1 MTISSKIL
9 HWLIFLAFLVLV
21 CTAVAANVLFSKE
34 AIMQSFSFSL
44 PAIDIE
50 IPPADQLFVAR
61 VERRATWAIHFWTGA
76 LFFGFALLRFL
87 LFLRGKRVHKLLNS
101 LTFTLIF
108 LLFVSGLPLFIRIY
122 FDIPAEVQQFARSM
136 HYILAW
142 TMGLFVVVHIGW
154 VILQENGKRPGII
167 SQMFRFKGSFWI
179 FLLVTGGTFMTPL
192 YAKQWENDPDY
203 QRAMAYMEGKIG
215 TSTMTKSIKNC
226 PYAKCDEV
234 ADNVDRNVKTITRKT
249 KNYPRMVSHFKKSV
263 DKGNPLAAAKLA
275 KFLIGRIDY
284 RSKVPDPMLIKIGE
298 RDTGMRYADYVAL
311 AKKALEFAAE
321 HHDCYSMYKL
331 AEFLRK
337 GQMGYTSDVKKAK
350 RYYTEVVN
358 RCEPKSFFVMM
369 SRGRIK
375 KLTKDL

>member
-9 HWLIFLAFLVLV
+9 HWLIFLAFLILI

-61 VERRATWAIHFWTGA
+61 VERRATWVIHFWAGA
-76 LFFGFALLRFL
+76 LFFGFGLFRFL
-87 LFLRGKRVHKLLNS
+87 LFLRGKRVHKFLNS
-101 LTFTLIF
+101 LTFTLIL
-108 LLFVSGLPLFIRIY
+108 LLFVSGVPLYIRIY
-122 FDIPAEVQQFARSM
+122 VDIPVEIQQFARSV
-136 HYILAW
+136 HYIFAW
-142 TMGLFVVVHIGW
+142 TMGLFVMLHIGW
-154 VILQENGKRPGII
+154 VIWQENGKKPGIV
-167 SQMFRFKGSFWI
+167 SQMFRFKGSFWT
-179 FLLVTGGTFMTPL
+179 LTLVMGSAFMTPL
-192 YAKQWENDPDY
+192 HALKWENDPDY
-203 QRAMAYMEGKIG
+203 QRAVAYMEGKIG

-234 ADNVDRNVKTITRKT
+234 ADSVDRNVKMITRKT
-249 KNYPRMVSHFKKSV
+249 KNYPRMVAHFKKSV

-284 RSKVPDPMLIKIGE
+284 RSNVPDPTLIKIGE
-298 RDTGMRYADYVAL
+298 RDTGMQYADYVAL
-311 AKKALEFAAE
+311 AKKALALAAS

-337 GQMGYTSDVKKAK
+337 GQMGYTPDAK
-350 RYYTEVVN
+350 RAKGYYTEVVN
-358 RCEPKSFFVMM
+358 RCDPKSFFVMM

-375 KLTKDL
+375 KLTKDP